1 MFFRFVIYRNS
12 VLATICSMFGAVS
25 VVMGITAVIN
35 GELGI
40 LPAIGVIAFGIGLM
54 LLAGVISNHKE
65 KKKKAKA
72 AQARAAASG
81 AGYTQPQQTAYT
93 AHSAASGAN
102 YTQPQQTAYTTQSA

>member
-1 MFFRFVIYRNS
+1 MRFVIYRNS

-25 VVMGITAVIN
+25 VVMGVTAVIS

-65 KKKKAKA
+65 KKKQAKA
-72 AQARAAASG
+72 AQARAAATG
-81 AGYTQPQQTAYT
+81 AGYTQTR
-93 AHSAASGAN
+93 
-102 YTQPQQTAYTTQSA
+102 